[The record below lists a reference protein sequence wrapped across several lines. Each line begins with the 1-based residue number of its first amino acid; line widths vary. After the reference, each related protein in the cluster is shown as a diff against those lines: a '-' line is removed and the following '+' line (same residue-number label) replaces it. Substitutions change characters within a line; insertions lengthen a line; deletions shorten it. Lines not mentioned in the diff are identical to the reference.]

1 MAINYDISRF
11 NCVVSGEVMVATAGY
26 HSIPSYSVKPFVRK
40 YGTYADY
47 KDIIGRACTH
57 PERRLTL
64 HVSGV
69 EYQVSCGGGKLTV
82 EHTSAVR
89 WVLAKF
95 LFYGRGVQKQFAA
108 DLQQYQCELK
118 SITPQSNEGF
128 RVHHPNV
135 MSIAE
140 LTEHIP
146 NTDSRILV
154 AFDVDDTLTRGVNAS
169 DGRETYIAVEAQT
182 LFKQVVEE
190 IKRKAPNAQ
199 ILLLTNGQETKNKLT
214 AAGIELPEDVEISEP
229 LTPERYSEQL
239 DGLPQGVIFGLY
251 TQSLHKGERL
261 KAYLNERSS
270 EPPIESVHFIDDR
283 PGSLNEVAQG
293 IDGLHVEC
301 HTYDY
306 ILTAFLGNTN
316 VANDENERRVI
327 ARNVLQLR
335 G

>member
-1 MAINYDISRF
+1 MNGISRF

-40 YGTYADY
+40 YGSYSDY
-47 KDIIGRACTH
+47 KEIIGRTCTH

-64 HVSGV
+64 HVLGV

-82 EHTSAVR
+82 EHTSTVR

-118 SITPQSNEGF
+118 SITPQSHEGF

-135 MSIAE
+135 MSITE
-140 LTEHIP
+140 LTNHIP
-146 NTDSRILV
+146 NTDSHILV
-154 AFDVDDTLTRGVNAS
+154 AFDVDDTLTRGVIAI
-169 DGRETYIAVEAQT
+169 DGRETYTAVEPKT

-190 IKRKAPNAQ
+190 IKQKAPNAQ

-214 AAGIELPEDVEISEP
+214 AAGIELPEDVDILEP
-229 LTPERYSEQL
+229 LTLKAYEEQFAAT
-239 DGLPQGVIFGLY
+239 DDISQAVIFGLHS
-251 TQSLHKGERL
+251 QSLHKGERL

-270 EPPIESVHFIDDR
+270 EPPIVSVHFIDDR

-293 IDGLHVEC
+293 IDGLHIEC

-316 VANDENERRVI
+316 VADDENERRVI
-327 ARNVLQLR
+327 ARKVLQLR